1 MLTEN
6 DKRFSDESQ
15 YENLYYNNKEG
26 KTNDG
31 SRKDYCQEEE
41 SRIY

>member
-1 MLTEN
+1 MT
-6 DKRFSDESQ
+6 KRYLFNK
-15 YENLYYNNKEG
+15 YFKMKIYNNKEG

>member
-1 MLTEN
+1 MEGLTM
-6 DKRFSDESQ
+6 KI
-15 YENLYYNNKEG
+15 YNNKEE

>member
-1 MLTEN
+1 MTRDSVMSL
-6 DKRFSDESQ
+6 KMKI
-15 YENLYYNNKEG
+15 YNNKEG

>member
-1 MLTEN
+1 MESLTM
-6 DKRFSDESQ
+6 KI
-15 YENLYYNNKEG
+15 YNNKEG